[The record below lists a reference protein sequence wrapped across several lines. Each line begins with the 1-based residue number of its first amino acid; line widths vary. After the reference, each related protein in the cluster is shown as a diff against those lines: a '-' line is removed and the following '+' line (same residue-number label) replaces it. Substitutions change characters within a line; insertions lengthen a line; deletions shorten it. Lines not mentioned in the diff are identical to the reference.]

1 MAGTKPS
8 HELKD
13 YVGIYQNAAF
23 GRLEI
28 KLDGD
33 HLGLQYGNVKFD
45 LGHWH
50 YDVFNAVKTKPED
63 DAFEDKKFQFHMD
76 AKGLISSI
84 SADMEPMVPPV
95 VFNRIA
101 EERLRDPKFLASIT
115 GNTLKAVLPGQPVYK
130 LVPERGLTFLFDG
143 LNGFK
148 MEFEMDANGK
158 PIGVSIE
165 QPNGT
170 FKAKKKLK

>member
-1 MAGTKPS
+1 M
-8 HELKD
+8 
-13 YVGIYQNAAF
+13 
-23 GRLEI
+23 
-28 KLDGD
+28 
-33 HLGLQYGNVKFD
+33 KFD

-50 YDVFNAVKTKPED
+50 YDVFNAIKTKPED

-76 AKGLISSI
+76 AKGLVSSV

-101 EERLRDPKFLASIT
+101 EERLRDPKFLASLIGDYELANQVMKIELE